1 MSRKYETTVDTQ
13 REYFNA
19 AYFNQTTT
27 TQVAKYETTLLKPFF
42 NNPDKWKLAINR
54 ARVPLS
60 AIPLTSHNIPFEK
73 WQVGLNYQTSNV
85 GANAQYSGAFV
96 PQYNPKFVSGAV
108 AYNIDNNLKMVK
120 YIGFPNEYIPLTS
133 FVPDGVKLVNSLGLN
148 VYPVIDIEN
157 GIAKAY
163 FLSSDNEN
171 EIIVYNMNTNSLIA
185 SITVNYGIICCM
197 SIDSNHNLQVG
208 SNFTGE
214 GEYWIYNFAN
224 YVQTDNATLDLTTV
238 AGAYGSPTDF
248 VAISSYAGIK
258 NIICVVTYSLG
269 NQGVSPGSIIFSGT
283 FVPPPAQNFIVF
295 NTNINNQLGNVAG
308 LITQIALPPGFITF
322 LFPGNVYASFVNDLT
337 GAPTFISISGGQF
350 SSSTIIGAPAGAI
363 IMNVGTPFGNGW
375 QAYAISGGAPDYF
388 VALPDGSYSIFPT
401 TGTASIFEDS
411 GEYNIYTFQQYLNQ
425 INLAFAQAFTEA
437 KTNTNFTPTQPPFL
451 VFNPESKLFNL
462 TCEGQYLTLN
472 TDGSNQYQIVMNNAL
487 YQKFIFP
494 SRIFTSVLDITNDP
508 MPFQSILLENYGYNA
523 SAGTG
528 SISVPQFINMYQ
540 EQSTIYALNDLTRII
555 IGTSQIPVSGDGEGT
570 LFTNTGATN
579 NNSLNMITDF
589 IPDTTTITNAEPI
602 IYVPAGIL
610 RWYNLYAQQPFSKID
625 IVMYYETKDG
635 LVKPLLLNA
644 GEYFSTKLE
653 FKNGPGDF

>member
-73 WQVGLNYQTSNV
+73 WQVGINYQTSDV

-133 FVPDGVKLVNSLGLN
+133 FEPDGVSLTNSLGN
-148 VYPVIDIEN
+148 IVYPVIYIDN
-157 GIAKAY
+157 GTPKAY
-163 FLSSDNEN
+163 FLSSDNDTV
-171 EIIVYNMNTNSLIA
+171 IKVFNMNTNSLIA
-185 SITVNYGIICCM
+185 TCSIGLGTILCMAVANNILTVATVNQLGFEIFNY
-197 SIDSNHNLQVG
+197 V
-208 SNFTGE
+208 
-214 GEYWIYNFAN
+214 N
-224 YVQTDNATLDLTTV
+224 YVQDTWGYVDITQVPENPYGVATNITAV
-238 AGAYGSPTDF
+238 
-248 VAISSYAGIK
+248 SSYPGA
-258 NIICVVTYSLG
+258 NNVVCCVTYSLG
-269 NQGVSPGSIIFSGT
+269 GGGIIPGSILFNGTLASGGY
-283 FVPPPAQNFIVF
+283 I
-295 NTNINNQLGNVAG
+295 INYNQSILGNWNEI
-308 LITQIALPPGFITF
+308 ITQIALTPTQISFLVPQQSFFTCDDQLTTLGITNAITGGQF
-322 LFPGNVYASFVNDLT
+322 AGST
-337 GAPTFISISGGQF
+337 TIGAPTG
-350 SSSTIIGAPAGAI
+350 TI
-363 IMNVGTPFGNGW
+363 IMNAGTLASPQPIW
-375 QAYAISGGAPDYF
+375 QAFVTSGGAPTY
-388 VALPDGSYSIFPT
+388 VLALPNGSYSIFPT
-401 TGTASIFEDS
+401 TGTESIFEDS

-635 LVKPLLLNA
+635 LVKPLQLNA